1 MSSSKDAETSFDGR
15 VLDRL
20 YAVIESRRG
29 AHKKSSNTAKLFHKG
44 TGKIAQ
50 KLGEEAVETVIEA
63 VSGDKSAVIAES
75 ADLLYHLLVLWA
87 AREIAVLILPESV
100 GDPSGRAGGKTLNSQ
115 RQQAADEQKAD
126 EHGGVLKGDAAFYR
140 QVPDSWSRCRGGGKQ
155 PDAAASIQGMPA
167 KIRVGADRLKLF
179 EQCF

>member
-1 MSSSKDAETSFDGR
+1 MSSSKDAETGFDGR

-20 YAVIESRRG
+20 YEVIESRRG

-87 AREIAVLILPESV
+87 AREIAP
-100 GDPSGRAGGKTLNSQ
+100 
-115 RQQAADEQKAD
+115 
-126 EHGGVLKGDAAFYR
+126 R
-140 QVPDSWSRCRGGGKQ
+140 QVWAALDARRGESGIAEKARRKKE
-155 PDAAASIQGMPA
+155 D
-167 KIRVGADRLKLF
+167 
-179 EQCF
+179 